1 MKNEIQNNPQ
11 GYFSMFIRKGITSN
25 PEYNTV
31 SPEPFCAQIFENY
44 GNFEEFLEN
53 CKDDNQYTIRV
64 KNFWELYKSNGYRS
78 IKFGGQGNV
87 QEKIDNCFRYEI
99 ELLEQLKKIKRY
111 LDKGKKINEN
121 LKKMFDNNPL
131 PVKLRND
138 ICKMIEN

>member
-1 MKNEIQNNPQ
+1 MVIDQLNLK
-11 GYFSMFIRKGITSN
+11 GRVMFK
-25 PEYNTV
+25 
-31 SPEPFCAQIFENY
+31 
-44 GNFEEFLEN
+44 
-53 CKDDNQYTIRV
+53 K
-64 KNFWELYKSNGYRS
+64 
-78 IKFGGQGNV
+78 
-87 QEKIDNCFRYEI
+87 KIDNCFRYEI